1 MARMETLGTLALMD
15 LTPPQACLDDELP
28 VDPEPLTCEGMAA
41 IAKAMGH
48 PARMEIIEFFQEC
61 KPHTVGQIADHLSL
75 AQSTVSEHLRI
86 LRTADILRTEDDGPR
101 TWHCLNRSV
110 LKRFARDTQATTIR
124 TDR

>member
-1 MARMETLGTLALMD
+1 MD
-15 LTPPQACLDDELP
+15 LTPPQACLDD
-28 VDPEPLTCEGMAA
+28 DPPADPAPLTCEEMAT

-61 KPHTVGQIADHLSL
+61 KPLTVGEIAGHLTL

-86 LRTADILRTEDDGPR
+86 LRTANILRTEDHGPR

-110 LKRFARDTQATTIR
+110 LKRFARDTEATTIR
-124 TDR
+124 TGR

>member
-1 MARMETLGTLALMD
+1 MAWKESLGTLTFMD
-15 LTPPQACLDDELP
+15 LAPPQACLDDDPP
-28 VDPEPLTCEGMAA
+28 VDPEPLTCDEMAA

-61 KPHTVGQIADHLSL
+61 KPHTVGQIADHLTL

-86 LRTADILRTEDDGPR
+86 LRSADILRTEDDGPR

-124 TDR
+124 VDR